1 MSEMHGGEILAKYM
15 KEVEGIDTVFSL
27 SGGHIMPIYDG
38 FMKHGVRNID
48 VRHEQA
54 AVMAAHSW
62 SIYTGKP
69 GVCLVT
75 AGPGFTN
82 SLTGVANAFLENAPV
97 VVLSG
102 MAPLR
107 DLDRGALQ
115 DMEQVDMIKP
125 VVKWTGRCY
134 DIERIPDYLEM
145 AFRTAVSGRPG
156 PVFLEVPPDE
166 LYATVDESEVKW
178 PAAGWSRHRPVP
190 EPSSLAAALE
200 VLGSA
205 ERPLLIGGSGIASS
219 GAAEE
224 MRVFVEK
231 TGMPFIFMNNGRGAV
246 PDDHPQS
253 LWDGGLAGLIAAASM
268 ADVVLTVG
276 IRLNWAL
283 NYGEVVPNAKV
294 VRLDIDEVEIN
305 RNRQADVGL
314 VGDVKATIAL
324 MNESVKKA
332 DRSEWVGSLTG
343 MFAGLTEADRQAREN
358 TSDPIQPYRLM
369 QVVRETAGDDAIYTL
384 DGGDALYFAL
394 MTLRAHQTAGVIG
407 SGTLFGCLGTGIP
420 FAIGAK
426 VARPDERVVLV
437 TGDGSFGL
445 NAMEFETAVRHGIP
459 IVCVICNDQG
469 WGMVKHS
476 QELCY
481 SDDRVC
487 NTELGV
493 IHYEK
498 IVEALGG
505 YGAFVDTEKDIRPA
519 LEEALA
525 CGKPACVNVITDPTV
540 TSLATMMFA
549 QSFSF
554 E

>member
-1 MSEMHGGEILAKYM
+1 MSEMHGGEIVAKYM

-97 VVLSG
+97 VVMSG

-145 AFRTAVSGRPG
+145 AFRIAVSGRPG

-166 LYATVDESEVKW
+166 LYATVDDSEVKW
-178 PAAGWSRHRPVP
+178 PAAGWSKHRPVP
-190 EPSSLAAALE
+190 EPASLAAALE
-200 VLGSA
+200 VLDGA
-205 ERPLLIGGSGIASS
+205 ERPLLIGGSGIAASVAS
-219 GAAEE
+219 EE

-268 ADVVLTVG
+268 ADVVFTVG

-294 VRLDIDEVEIN
+294 VRLDIDEAEIN

-324 MNESVKKA
+324 MNESVKQT
-332 DRSEWVGSLTG
+332 DRNEWVDSLKG

-358 TSDPIQPYRLM
+358 ASDPIQPYRLM
-369 QVVRETAGDDAIYTL
+369 QVVRETAGDEAIYTL

-445 NAMEFETAVRHGIP
+445 NAMEFETAVRHDIP

-481 SDDRVC
+481 SEKSVC

-493 IHYEK
+493 IRYEK

-505 YGAFVDTEKDIRPA
+505 FGAFVDSEKDIGPA
-519 LEEALA
+519 LEEALG

>member
-15 KEVEGIDTVFSL
+15 KEVEGIDAVFSL

-38 FMKHGVRNID
+38 FMKYGIRNVD

-97 VVLSG
+97 VVMSG

-115 DMEQVDMIKP
+115 DMEQVDMVRP

-145 AFRTAVSGRPG
+145 AFRIAVSGRPG

-178 PAAGWSRHRPVP
+178 PAAGWGKHRAVP
-190 EPSSLAAALE
+190 EPAALAAALE
-200 VLGSA
+200 TLDGA
-205 ERPLLIGGSGIASS
+205 ERPLLIGGSGIAAS

-224 MRVFVEK
+224 MRAFIEK

-268 ADVVLTVG
+268 ADVVFTVG

-283 NYGEVVPNAKV
+283 NYGEVVPNARV
-294 VRLDIDEVEIN
+294 VRLDIDEAEIN

-314 VGDVKATIAL
+314 VGDVKATVAL
-324 MNESVKKA
+324 MNEGVKKA
-332 DRSEWVGSLTG
+332 DRSEWLGTLTG

-394 MTLRAHQTAGVIG
+394 MTLRAQQTAGVIG

-420 FAIGAK
+420 FALGAK

-445 NAMEFETAVRHGIP
+445 NAMEFETAVRHDIP

-505 YGAFVDTEKDIRPA
+505 YGAFVDSEKDIRPA

>member
-1 MSEMHGGEILAKYM
+1 VAEMHGGNVLARYM

-38 FMKHGVRNID
+38 FMQCGVRNID

-54 AVMAAHSW
+54 AVMAAHAW

-82 SLTGVANAFLENAPV
+82 SLTGVANAFMENAPV

-134 DIERIPDYLEM
+134 DVERIPDYLEM
-145 AFRTAVSGRPG
+145 AFRQAVSGRPG

-166 LYATVDESEVKW
+166 LYAPVDESTLKW
-178 PAAGWSRHRPVP
+178 PARGWSKHRSVP
-190 EPSSLAAALE
+190 EEAALARAVE
-200 VLGSA
+200 MMEGA
-205 ERPLLIGGSGIASS
+205 RQPLFLGGSGIAAS
-219 GAAEE
+219 GAAGEVAE
-224 MRVFVEK
+224 FLQK
-231 TGMPFIFMNNGRGAV
+231 TGMPFLLMGNGRGAV
-246 PDDHPQS
+246 PDEHPQS
-253 LWDGGLAGLIAAASM
+253 IWDGGLMGLLAAASM
-268 ADVVLTVG
+268 ADMVFTAG
-276 IRLNWAL
+276 IRLNWVL
-283 NYGEVVPNAKV
+283 NYGEVFPNAKV
-294 VRLDIDEVEIN
+294 VRLDIDEAETN
-305 RNRQADVGL
+305 RNRQADVAL
-314 VGDVKATIAL
+314 IGDAAATIGL
-324 MNESVKKA
+324 INERIAGA
-332 DRSEWVGSLTG
+332 DRSEWLATLKGI
-343 MFAGLTEADRQAREN
+343 FAGLTEADVRER
-358 TSDPIQPYRLM
+358 TTPSAPIHPYRLM
-369 QVVRETAGDDAIYTL
+369 QQVRETLGDDAVYTL
-384 DGGDALYFAL
+384 DGGDALYFAM
-394 MTLRAHQTAGVIG
+394 MTLRATRTAGVIG

-420 FAIGAK
+420 FALGAK
-426 VARPDERVVLV
+426 VALPDEKVVLV

-445 NAMEFETAVRHGIP
+445 NAMEFETAVRHDVP
-459 IVCVICNDQG
+459 ILCVICNDQG

-476 QELCY
+476 QEICY

-487 NTELGV
+487 GTELGI

-505 YGAFVDTEKDIRPA
+505 HGEFVDKDEDIAPA
-519 LEEALA
+519 LRRALDS
-525 CGKPACVNVITDPTV
+525 GKPACVNVITDPTV
-540 TSLATMMFA
+540 TSPATMMFA
-549 QSFSF
+549 QSFNF
-554 E
+554 

>member
-1 MSEMHGGEILAKYM
+1 MADMHGGNVLAKYL

-38 FMKHGVRNID
+38 FLQSGIRNID

-54 AVMAAHSW
+54 AVMAAHAW

-125 VVKWTGRCY
+125 VVKWSGRCY
-134 DIERIPDYLEM
+134 DVERIGDYLEM
-145 AFRTAVSGRPG
+145 AFRHAVSGRPG

-166 LYATVDESEVKW
+166 LYAPADEALLKW
-178 PAAGWSRHRPVP
+178 PAKGWEKHRSVP
-190 EPSSLAAALE
+190 EEPALADAVAALD
-200 VLGSA
+200 GA
-205 ERPLLIGGSGIASS
+205 KQPLLLGGSGIAAS
-219 GAAEE
+219 GAAGAVAE
-224 MRVFVEK
+224 FLEK
-231 TGMPFIFMNNGRGAV
+231 TGMPFLLMGNGRGAV
-246 PDDHPQS
+246 PDEHPQS
-253 LWDGGLAGLIAAASM
+253 IWDGGLMGLLAAASM
-268 ADVVLTVG
+268 ADVVFTAG
-276 IRLNWAL
+276 IRLNWVL
-283 NYGEVVPNAKV
+283 NYGEVFPNAKV
-294 VRLDIDEVEIN
+294 VRLDVDEAEIN
-305 RNRQADVGL
+305 RNRQADVAL
-314 VGDVKATIAL
+314 LGDAAATIGL
-324 MNESVKKA
+324 INQRVRKA
-332 DRSEWVGSLTG
+332 DRSDWLATLKG
-343 MFAGLTEADRQAREN
+343 MFAGLTEADRQARS
-358 TSDPIQPYRLM
+358 TPSAPIHPYRLM
-369 QVVRETAGDDAIYTL
+369 DRVRAAAGDDTIYTL
-384 DGGDALYFAL
+384 DGGDALYFAM
-394 MTLRAHQTAGVIG
+394 MTLRATRTSGVIG

-426 VARPDERVVLV
+426 VALPGEKVVLV

-445 NAMEFETAVRHGIP
+445 NAMEFETAVRHDIP

-476 QELCY
+476 QEICY
-481 SDDRVC
+481 ADDRVC
-487 NTELGV
+487 GTELGI

-505 YGAFVDTEKDIRPA
+505 FGEFVDKDEDIEPAIRRA
-519 LEEALA
+519 LD

-540 TSLATMMFA
+540 TSPATMMFA
-549 QSFSF
+549 ASFDF
-554 E
+554 Q

>member
-1 MSEMHGGEILAKYM
+1 
-15 KEVEGIDTVFSL
+15 
-27 SGGHIMPIYDG
+27 
-38 FMKHGVRNID
+38 
-48 VRHEQA
+48 
-54 AVMAAHSW
+54 
-62 SIYTGKP
+62 
-69 GVCLVT
+69 
-75 AGPGFTN
+75 
-82 SLTGVANAFLENAPV
+82 
-97 VVLSG
+97 
-102 MAPLR
+102 
-107 DLDRGALQ
+107 
-115 DMEQVDMIKP
+115 MEQVDMIKP

-145 AFRTAVSGRPG
+145 AFRIAVSGRPG

-166 LYATVDESEVKW
+166 LYATVDDSEVKW
-178 PAAGWSRHRPVP
+178 PAAGWSKHRPVP
-190 EPSSLAAALE
+190 EPASLAAALE
-200 VLGSA
+200 VLDGA
-205 ERPLLIGGSGIASS
+205 ERPLLIGGSGIAASVAS
-219 GAAEE
+219 EE

-268 ADVVLTVG
+268 ADVVFTVG

-294 VRLDIDEVEIN
+294 VRLDIDEAEIN

-324 MNESVKKA
+324 MNESVKQT
-332 DRSEWVGSLTG
+332 DRNEWVDSLKG

-358 TSDPIQPYRLM
+358 ASDPIQPYRLM
-369 QVVRETAGDDAIYTL
+369 QVVRETAGDEAIYTL

-445 NAMEFETAVRHGIP
+445 NAMEFETAVRHDIP

-481 SDDRVC
+481 SERSVC

-493 IHYEK
+493 IRYEK

-505 YGAFVDTEKDIRPA
+505 FGAFVDSEKDIGPA
-519 LEEALA
+519 LEEALG